1 MKLGDKIELI
11 LKLTGIHYLVKYV
24 SRLLG
29 IDCGCEDRKKR
40 LNNIKRNGK

>member
-24 SRLLG
+24 SILLG
-29 IDCGCEDRKKR
+29 IDCGCEDRKQR